1 MNTSIQEQFLHPPE
15 EFTPI
20 PFWFWNDHLSKEEIC
35 RQIHDFHEKGVNGFV
50 LHPRIGIPKE
60 IEYLSDEFMD
70 FVEVAVQEADQLGM
84 FVILYDEAMY
94 PSGSANGKVVKA
106 NPKYASRGLKMSE
119 YPCDARIS
127 EVVLAIEKNE
137 NVVSVQAVKKQS
149 ESAIYDHETQ
159 LLEVKDRKIQ
169 FICPDDGDWSILVF
183 VETFSRGTIR
193 GIHFGEDDGEANA
206 PASTDLLNPDAVK
219 KFIQLT
225 HDTYYEKLK
234 RYFGHTII
242 AMFTDEPDILGRG
255 SLRGLKPWT
264 YHFLDFYKRNGNAET
279 DLPLL
284 WFEAGE
290 RTALV
295 RKNYRKTVNAK
306 MTESYYHPISRWCRD
321 HNIAL
326 TGHPAASDDIGLL
339 EHFQIPGQDVVWRWV
354 GPEDGKAIKGH
365 HSTAGK
371 CSADAARHRG
381 RRRNL
386 NEFLGVCGKESD
398 WALSPGDMKW
408 YIDWL
413 LVRGVNLLCPH
424 AFYYSID
431 GKRRSHERP
440 PDVGPNNSWW
450 SYYKQFAQ
458 YMKRLSWLMTDS
470 TNETAIAVLCEED
483 FLPWKIVKPLYENQ
497 IEFNYLEES
506 LLHSSCKIADGVI
519 RIANQKYEVVVIEAS
534 HRVEN
539 SVMQALEA
547 FIDGGGKVII
557 WNEEETIQSNLHATY
572 ISKPEEILQAI
583 PASNRNEFHLIPSDP
598 SIRLSKVRKDHLI
611 FYLLVNEGEDDYQG
625 QICLKEEG
633 KVEKW
638 DPWNATIEECPMYED
653 GMLPISL
660 SRRSSIV
667 YCVDPSQESVI
678 EIEDTFEPQRKK
690 LLLNDAWQVK
700 NVPVALKDGLL
711 QPWNHW
717 EGMKFFSGTII
728 YESCFELGEI
738 DAIKQI
744 KIDLGEVYEIAKV
757 VVNEKEIGVGM
768 WAPYE
773 FKIDPAFLKEG
784 RNFIK
789 VEVTNSMANQMD
801 QVSLRSGLIGPIEVE
816 IEIKPSNQDRNDK
829 HHLRKANR

>member
-1 MNTSIQEQFLHPPE
+1 MNTSIQEQFLHPSE

-20 PFWFWNDHLSKEEIC
+20 PFWFWNDRLSNEEIR

-50 LHPRIGIPKE
+50 LHPRIGIPIE
-60 IEYLSDEFMD
+60 IEYLSDQFMN
-70 FVEVAVQEADQLGM
+70 FVEVAVQEAEQLGM
-84 FVILYDEAMY
+84 SVILYDEAMY
-94 PSGSANGKVVKA
+94 PSGSANGKVVKE
-106 NPKYASRGLKMSE
+106 NPEYASRGLKMIE
-119 YPCDARIS
+119 YLCVTGIN
-127 EVVLAIEKNE
+127 EVILDLEKNE
-137 NVVSVQAVKKQS
+137 NVVSAQAIKKQS
-149 ESAIYDHETQ
+149 ESVIYDHETQ
-159 LLEVKDRKIQ
+159 LLEVMNDKVQ
-169 FICPDDGDWSILVF
+169 LTCPEDENWSILVF

-193 GIHFGEDDGEANA
+193 GIHFGEDDREANA

-225 HDTYYEKLK
+225 HDTYYERLK
-234 RYFGHTII
+234 QYFGHTII

-264 YHFLDFYKRNGNAET
+264 VNFLEFYKGNGNVET

-306 MTESYYHPISRWCRD
+306 MTESYYHPISKWCHD

-354 GPEDGKAIKGH
+354 APENGKAIGGH

-386 NEFLGVCGKESD
+386 NEFLGVCSKESD

-408 YIDWL
+408 YMDWL

-450 SYYKQFAQ
+450 PYYKQFAQ

-470 TNETAIAVLCEED
+470 TNETTIAVLCEED

-506 LLHSSCKIADGVI
+506 LLQSFSKIEDGVI
-519 RIANQKYEVVVIEAS
+519 RIANQKYEVVVIEAD
-534 HRVEN
+534 HRLEK
-539 SVMQALEA
+539 SIIRALEV
-547 FIDGGGKVII
+547 FIAGGGQVIV
-557 WNEEETIQSNLHATY
+557 WHEKNSRLSNLQATY
-572 ISKPEEILQAI
+572 ICKPSEILEAI
-583 PASNRNEFHLIPSDP
+583 PSSNRNEFHLIPSDP
-598 SIRLSKVRKDHLI
+598 SIRLSKVRKDQLI
-611 FYLLVNEGEDDYQG
+611 FYLLVNEGEEDYQG

-633 KVEKW
+633 KVERW
-638 DPWNATIEECPMYED
+638 DPWKSTIEECPMYED
-653 GMLPISL
+653 GMLPITL

-667 YCVDPSQESVI
+667 YCVDPTKEPFI
-678 EIEDTFEPQRKK
+678 EIEESFEPQKKK
-690 LLLNDAWQVK
+690 LTLTEAWKVDHRLL
-700 NVPVALKDGLL
+700 PLKDGVLR
-711 QPWNHW
+711 PWNDW
-717 EGMKFFSGTII
+717 EGMAFFSGTLT
-728 YESCFELGEI
+728 YENSFHLDEI
-738 DAIKQI
+738 ASIEQLTV
-744 KIDLGEVYEIAKV
+744 DLGEVYEIAKLFL
-757 VVNEKEIGVGM
+757 NEKEIGAAM
-768 WAPYE
+768 WAPYT
-773 FKIDPAFLKEG
+773 FNLDPSFVKKG
-784 RNFIK
+784 RNIIR

-801 QVSLRSGLIGPIEVE
+801 QISLRSGLIGPVELE
-816 IEIKPSNQDRNDK
+816 IEIKPFNQERKDGQ
-829 HHLRKANR
+829 HLRKANG